1 MAAESDPGH
10 DLSGTVSEKTGKQKY
25 ETEILLKRIRERKL
39 LHEELENRQTVKKQS
54 AYSLFLVVVQNARM
68 DIKITKNVTCF
79 IRKNK
84 NSRGTENKYNPIL
97 YVNSKIYHQKM

>member
-1 MAAESDPGH
+1 MKG
-10 DLSGTVSEKTGKQKY
+10 
-25 ETEILLKRIRERKL
+25 IKRIRERKL

-54 AYSLFLVVVQNARM
+54 AYSLFLVVVQNARI

-84 NSRGTENKYNPIL
+84 NSRETENKYNPTL
-97 YVNSKIYHQKM
+97 FVNNKVYHQKM

>member
-1 MAAESDPGH
+1 M
-10 DLSGTVSEKTGKQKY
+10 
-25 ETEILLKRIRERKL
+25 
-39 LHEELENRQTVKKQS
+39 KKQS
-54 AYSLFLVVVQNARM
+54 AYSLFLVVVQNARI

-97 YVNSKIYHQKM
+97 YVNSKIYHQKMQMVTFKMTKKTENKENCANLLKNK